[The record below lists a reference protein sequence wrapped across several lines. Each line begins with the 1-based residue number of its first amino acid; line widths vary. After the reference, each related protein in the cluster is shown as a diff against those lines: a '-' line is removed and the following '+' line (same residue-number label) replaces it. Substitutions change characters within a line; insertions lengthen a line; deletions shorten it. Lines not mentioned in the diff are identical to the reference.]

1 MNSSPAS
8 NSVCG
13 CGRSDAEAVPIRVNF
28 PRGVAGSRNHGVM
41 SRRPNE
47 SAAQWYERAIVT
59 NSVAATQHETVSEGS
74 TASPAARNAIAQRA
88 SEAAADVKL
97 AAAAFRAEREA
108 ADPS

>member
-1 MNSSPAS
+1 
-8 NSVCG
+8 
-13 CGRSDAEAVPIRVNF
+13 
-28 PRGVAGSRNHGVM
+28 M

-97 AAAAFRAEREA
+97 AAAAFCAEREA
-108 ADPS
+108 ATPSTNDEA